1 MWMGKLGAG
10 CGGGKGQGNCGSNK
24 KESLCSVKEVFKPQF
39 IQTVISTVVL
49 ERSIKHNY
57 M

>member
-1 MWMGKLGAG
+1 MGKLGAG